1 MYLLLACSVTNMSVI
16 EAPRNILSNPQ
27 DIRET
32 LADERLDIMWAI
44 SLWYNGVPIQH
55 GSKTYYIGRDKPP
68 SLKTLLG
75 CSESEWEESYEP
87 VFRRLKKD
95 GAFRE
100 STILRRKVEWAPD
113 TSLIKLTGELFSDH
127 LEDLIKPSSAFR
139 SRKGHIGD
147 WHESLAHRTGVAL
160 TASLCWDSG
169 WEPVCYPGDSGGMRP
184 DLFAYRSDLVDE
196 QGGGRRWGGE
206 VITAHNDREMLERK
220 YNGFAKDKRTSA
232 LWIFENRA
240 QAAKAI
246 NYLSETSD
254 VACSIVNAPVN
265 TSGQYSP
272 QVLNK
277 YIKDSQKKDQY
288 HCAGIDRIFTI
299 TSIHDS
305 KLGDVTRHNSA
316 AIPGSPRYIINSEQ
330 GKIQNIA

>member
-1 MYLLLACSVTNMSVI
+1 MSSV
-16 EAPRNILSNPQ
+16 EAPRDILSDPH
-27 DIRET
+27 DIRESV
-32 LADERLDIMWAI
+32 ADERLDIVWAI

-75 CSESEWEESYEP
+75 CSESEWEQSYKP
-87 VFRRLKKD
+87 IFYNLKKD

-113 TSLIKLTGELFSDH
+113 ASLIELTGELFSDH
-127 LEDLIKPSSAFR
+127 LVDLIQPWSAFN

-147 WHESLAHRTGVAL
+147 WNELLVHRTGVAL
-160 TASLCWDSG
+160 AASLYLDSG
-169 WEPVCYPGDSGGMRP
+169 WEPVCYPEISREMTP
-184 DLFAYRSDLVDE
+184 DLYAYRSDLVE
-196 QGGGRRWGGE
+196 KHKKSPRWGGE

-220 YNGFAKDKRTSA
+220 YNGFAEDKRTSA

-254 VACSIVNAPVN
+254 VDCSIKNTPVN
-265 TSGQYSP
+265 TSGQYST

-277 YIKDSQKKDQY
+277 YIKKSKRKNQF
-288 HCAGIDRIFTI
+288 CCSGMDRVFTI

-305 KLGDVTRHNSA
+305 KLNDVTRHNPA
-316 AIPGSPRYIINSEQ
+316 DIPGSSRYIINSEL